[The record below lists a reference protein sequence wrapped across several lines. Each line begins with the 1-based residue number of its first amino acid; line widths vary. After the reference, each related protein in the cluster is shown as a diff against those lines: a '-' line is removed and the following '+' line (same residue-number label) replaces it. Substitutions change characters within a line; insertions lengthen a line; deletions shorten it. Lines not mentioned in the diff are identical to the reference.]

1 MKDNNW
7 IENLRREE
15 REYELPAPEGLWA
28 DIEKGLPT
36 GISAKKKAPAFL
48 WLRYGGVAAAVALL
62 LGLAWTMLVD
72 HAPDAVPDLEIVYA
86 ENVKAEA
93 VEPKPSVPDAE
104 KADPEVVY
112 AGDFKASHYARAAVP
127 EEDVEEAG
135 GAEETSVPDT
145 EAETE
150 AQEEVVAPAEID
162 AVRPV
167 DERRQPDPDNDWD
180 LPSLRQNSGRGW
192 SLTAYAGNI
201 MSGSNAG
208 GRSHLDKSNW
218 TADQVWPDDPDGEQP
233 DLNKPVLTRAMPAS
247 EHTRHHLPLRFGVS
261 LGIPLAR
268 RLSLETGV
276 TYSLLRSTTT
286 GGGYDTDQTLH
297 YIGVPVKLS
306 YDICAGNRWSL
317 YASAG
322 VMAEK
327 CIHGRA
333 STEFTYNG
341 ENRTVETESVS
352 EKRLQFS
359 AMAGMGVAYNISP
372 KVGVFVEPGV
382 SYYFDNHSRVTN
394 TYKDRPL
401 NFDLKV
407 GMRFSLGK

>member
-1 MKDNNW
+1 M
-7 IENLRREE
+7 
-15 REYELPAPEGLWA
+15 
-28 DIEKGLPT
+28 
-36 GISAKKKAPAFL
+36 
-48 WLRYGGVAAAVALL
+48 
-62 LGLAWTMLVD
+62 
-72 HAPDAVPDLEIVYA
+72 
-86 ENVKAEA
+86 
-93 VEPKPSVPDAE
+93 
-104 KADPEVVY
+104 
-112 AGDFKASHYARAAVP
+112 
-127 EEDVEEAG
+127 
-135 GAEETSVPDT
+135 
-145 EAETE
+145 
-150 AQEEVVAPAEID
+150 
-162 AVRPV
+162 
-167 DERRQPDPDNDWD
+167 
-180 LPSLRQNSGRGW
+180 
-192 SLTAYAGNI
+192 
-201 MSGSNAG
+201 
-208 GRSHLDKSNW
+208 
-218 TADQVWPDDPDGEQP
+218 
-233 DLNKPVLTRAMPAS
+233 
-247 EHTRHHLPLRFGVS
+247 
-261 LGIPLAR
+261 
-268 RLSLETGV
+268 
-276 TYSLLRSTTT
+276 
-286 GGGYDTDQTLH
+286 
-297 YIGVPVKLS
+297 PVKLS